1 MSLTAPNRTWAEI
14 NLDYIV
20 HNYKEFC
27 RITNS
32 EGKKTKV
39 MCVIK
44 ANGYGHGSASL
55 AKRLEKD
62 GCSLFGVATLDEGL
76 ELRRSGIKSFVLLL
90 NHIAEDRVCEA
101 LENDLTMTVFSKE
114 MAEAISAAAKK
125 TTKIHIKT
133 DTGMTR
139 VGINPDEAL
148 EAVKYIH
155 SLPNIE
161 IEGIFTHFSSADE
174 TSREYTNMQ
183 IERFNKIT
191 SEIENAGIS
200 IPIKHAANSA
210 ASIMY
215 PDAYFDM
222 VRVGISLYGCYPSE
236 EVDKSR
242 IDLKPCM
249 QLKTQI
255 IRINEVEPGVAVSY
269 GRLFITERKS
279 RLATIPVGYADGISR
294 VLATKLV
301 VLVNGQAAPVIGKI
315 CMDQCVVD
323 ITDIKGDVK
332 VADEAVIYGE
342 QKGGFIPVEQV
353 AEQMG
358 TINYEIL
365 CLTSRRVL
373 RYYTENGKMTSMVNF
388 LDA

>member
-1 MSLTAPNRTWAEI
+1 MGLTAPNRTWAEI
-14 NLDYIV
+14 NLDNIV

-27 RITNS
+27 RITNLGNKS
-32 EGKKTKV
+32 TRV

-44 ANGYGHGSASL
+44 ANGYGHGSVLL

-62 GCSLFGVATLDEGL
+62 GCNAFGVATLDEGL
-76 ELRRSGIKSFVLLL
+76 ELRRAGISSFILLL
-90 NHIAEDRVCEA
+90 NHIAEDRINEA
-101 LENDLTMTVFSKE
+101 LENNLTMTVFSKS
-114 MAEAISAAAKK
+114 MAKAISDLTKK
-125 TTKIHIKT
+125 PTQIHIKT

-139 VGINPDEAL
+139 VGLNPNEAL
-148 EAVKYIH
+148 EAVQYIY

-174 TSREYTNMQ
+174 TDRAYTNMQ
-183 IERFNKIT
+183 IDRFNRIF
-191 SEIENAGIS
+191 SEIKNAGIN

-215 PDAYFDM
+215 PEAYFDM

-255 IRINEVEPGVAVSY
+255 IRLNDVEPGVAVSY
-269 GRLFITERKS
+269 GRLFTTERKS
-279 RLATIPVGYADGISR
+279 KLATIPVGYADGISR
-294 VLATKLV
+294 VLATKLA
-301 VLVNGQAAPVIGKI
+301 VLVNGQVAPVVGKI

-323 ITDIKGDVK
+323 VTDITGDINVS
-332 VADEAVIYGE
+332 DEVVIYGE
-342 QKGGFIPVEQV
+342 QNGKFIPVEQV
-353 AEQMG
+353 AAQMG

-373 RYYTENGKMTSMVNF
+373 RYYTENGKITSMVNF
-388 LDA
+388 LE